1 MCENFVVIVVS
12 TAIPQTDR
20 VSINWRA
27 NLISWWHLV
36 AFSLICLQAKR
47 FARNQIIFSLLLLPI
62 IAILSYK
69 CLLYYIFIY
78 LFSRYVL
85 CKPMRISRCVRSLL
99 SCQPTLLTSDSFL
112 KSGGFSSLRCV
123 SLSSLPVK
131 KKTYSISYLS
141 FSVSF
146 SPFLFLTEFQF
157 FSAFWQWLLQSPI
170 FFHFF
175 LFFSFLDFH
184 RLLFFFSW
192 PIFFS

>member
-123 SLSSLPVK
+123 SLSLLPEK
-131 KKTYSISYLS
+131 KKNRIPFPICLS
-141 FSVSF
+141 LSLFPHFYFLQNSNSFQLSGSGFCSLLFSF
-146 SPFLFLTEFQF
+146 
-157 FSAFWQWLLQSPI
+157 I
-170 FFHFF
+170 F
-175 LFFSFLDFH
+175 FFSFH
-184 RLLFFFSW
+184 S
-192 PIFFS
+192 

>member
-123 SLSSLPVK
+123 SLSLLPEK
-131 KKTYSISYLS
+131 KKPVFHFLFAFLCLFFPIFISYRIPILFS
-141 FSVSF
+141 FSGSGFCSLLFSF
-146 SPFLFLTEFQF
+146 
-157 FSAFWQWLLQSPI
+157 I
-170 FFHFF
+170 F
-175 LFFSFLDFH
+175 FFSFH
-184 RLLFFFSW
+184 S
-192 PIFFS
+192 